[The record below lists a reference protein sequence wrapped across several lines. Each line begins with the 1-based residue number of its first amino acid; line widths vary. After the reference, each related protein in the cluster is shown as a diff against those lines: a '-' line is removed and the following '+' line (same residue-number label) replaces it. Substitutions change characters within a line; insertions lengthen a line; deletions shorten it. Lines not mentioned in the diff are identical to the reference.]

1 MSQTLEAPRHHRHDA
16 VRLRRTEFHS
26 SVLVIAVA
34 IASLV
39 VALVW
44 SERSMG
50 LMALV
55 EAALAVWMVLVS
67 RWTTHGRE
75 AASVILWS
83 CGIFVAVV
91 ALLTLA
97 PDAAT
102 RLALAVLVPAFVA
115 ARYLTPRQLTA
126 FMGVVWILS
135 TVLIVFGVP
144 PLAPGSPP
152 TNIGR
157 FGINVLGWS
166 ILVGFVLLL
175 IRRYQLADRG
185 MRHLALHDGLTGAY
199 NRTVFIDRVEH
210 ALAQEERAPTRT
222 AILFLDIDG
231 LKRTN
236 DRHGHE
242 RGDELIRAVADRLRT
257 NVRRSDTVARM
268 GGDEFAVL
276 LEGVSD
282 PAMIVLLAR
291 RLRGATSQPV
301 RLHDGM
307 DHAVSVS
314 LGLAFSGAG
323 GETAEALLRNADY
336 AMYQA
341 KRDPGRDIVVYN
353 PVARVE
359 EAQSTTT
366 RVALRG
372 VLERHELRLQYQ
384 PVVHLQDGPG
394 ESAGT
399 PRHAGSVESMEAL
412 VRWHDPER
420 GVLLPGQFIALAEE
434 SGDIVPLG
442 RWVLREACERLAAWQ
457 RMLNAPALCMRVNV
471 SPLQLEDPAFESE
484 VRTIVEAAGIE
495 PPSLVLELTEH
506 VLVSKGPM
514 VESVLGRLR
523 SWGIHV
529 AADDFGTGYSSL
541 SYLKDMPIDG
551 LKMDRS
557 FLRDAVGDG
566 AAAKLVKAVMHIGE
580 ALDVDIVG
588 EGIETKEQLEMLRSA
603 GCDLGQ
609 GFLLARPLD
618 ADEAER
624 VLRAERRPWDA
635 LFKPSPIPRS
645 AGDAALADAGE
656 GMVGHAFAPSPGHT
670 PAN

>member
-1 MSQTLEAPRHHRHDA
+1 MSQPLEAPRHHRHDA
-16 VRLRRTEFHS
+16 VRLRRTEFQS
-26 SVLVIAVA
+26 SILVIGVA
-34 IASLV
+34 IASLI
-39 VALVW
+39 VALGW
-44 SERSMG
+44 GERSMAH
-50 LMALV
+50 MALV
-55 EAALAVWMVLVS
+55 EAALAGWMVLVS
-67 RWTTHGRE
+67 RWTVHGRE
-75 AASVILWS
+75 AASVVLWS
-83 CGIFVAVV
+83 AGIFVAII
-91 ALLTLA
+91 ALLALA

-102 RLALAVLVPAFVA
+102 RLALAALVPTFVA

-126 FMGVVWILS
+126 FMAAVWMLS

-157 FGINVLGWS
+157 FGLNVLGWS

-185 MRHLALHDGLTGAY
+185 MRHLALHDGLTGVY
-199 NRTVFIDRVEH
+199 SRTVFIDRVEH

-222 AILFLDIDG
+222 AVIFLDIDG

-242 RGDELIRAVADRLRT
+242 RGDELIRTVADRLRT

-276 LEGVSD
+276 LEGVTD
-282 PAMIVLLAR
+282 PAQIIVLAR
-291 RLRGATSQPV
+291 RLRGAASQPV
-301 RLHDGM
+301 RLRGEIDLP
-307 DHAVSVS
+307 VSVS

-341 KRDPGRDIVVYN
+341 KRDTDRDVVVYN
-353 PVARVE
+353 PVARVSE
-359 EAQSTTT
+359 VESDTT
-366 RVALRG
+366 RAALRG
-372 VLERHELRLQYQ
+372 VHERHELRLQYQ
-384 PVVHLQDGPG
+384 PVVRLQDGLG
-394 ESAGT
+394 GSAGA
-399 PRHAGSVESMEAL
+399 PGRAGSIESLEAL

-420 GVLLPGQFIALAEE
+420 GVLLPGKFIALAEE

-442 RWVLREACERLAAWQ
+442 RWILGEACERLAAWQ
-457 RMLNAPALCMRVNV
+457 RSADAPTLCVRVNV

-484 VRTIVEAAGIE
+484 VRGIVEATGIE
-495 PPSLVLELTEH
+495 PSSLVLELTEH
-506 VLVSKGPM
+506 VLVSKAPL

-523 SWGIHV
+523 GWGIHV

-557 FLRDAVGDG
+557 FLRDAVGDD

-580 ALDVDIVG
+580 ALDVEIVG
-588 EGIETKEQLEMLRSA
+588 EGIETEEQLAMLRAA

-618 ADEAER
+618 ADEAEK

-635 LFKPSPIPRS
+635 LFRPPPTPQA
-645 AGDAALADAGE
+645 AGGAVLTDADAGTVAPGPE
-656 GMVGHAFAPSPGHT
+656 PSPGH
-670 PAN
+670 ALAS

>member
-16 VRLRRTEFHS
+16 VRLRRTEFQS
-26 SVLVIAVA
+26 SILVIGIA
-34 IASLV
+34 IASLF
-39 VALVW
+39 VALAW
-44 SERSMG
+44 NERAMG

-55 EAALAVWMVLVS
+55 EAALAGWMVLVS

-75 AASVILWS
+75 AASVVLWS
-83 CGIFVAVV
+83 GGIFVAII

-97 PDAAT
+97 PDGAT
-102 RLALAVLVPAFVA
+102 RMALAVLVPAFVA

-126 FMGVVWILS
+126 FMGVVWIMS
-135 TVLIVFGVP
+135 TVLILFGVP

-157 FGINVLGWS
+157 FAINVLGWS
-166 ILVGFVLLL
+166 ILVAFVLLL

-185 MRHLALHDGLTGAY
+185 MRHLALHDGLTGVY

-282 PAMIVLLAR
+282 PADIILLAR
-291 RLRGATSQPV
+291 RLRGAASQPV

-341 KRDPGRDIVVYN
+341 KRDPDRDIVVYN
-353 PVARVE
+353 PVARVH

-366 RVALRG
+366 RAALRG

-384 PVVHLQDGPG
+384 PVVHLQDGLGKP
-394 ESAGT
+394 AGV
-399 PRHAGSVESMEAL
+399 PRQAGSIESLEAL
-412 VRWHDPER
+412 VRWHDPDR

-457 RMLNAPALCMRVNV
+457 NMLNEPGLRMRVNV

-484 VRTIVEAAGIE
+484 VRSIVETAGIE
-495 PPSLVLELTEH
+495 PSSLVLELTEH
-506 VLVSKGPM
+506 VLVSKGPL

-523 SWGIHV
+523 SRGIHV
-529 AADDFGTGYSSL
+529 AADDFLSL
-541 SYLKDMPIDG
+541 I
-551 LKMDRS
+551 
-557 FLRDAVGDG
+557 
-566 AAAKLVKAVMHIGE
+566 HI
-580 ALDVDIVG
+580 
-588 EGIETKEQLEMLRSA
+588 
-603 GCDLGQ
+603 
-609 GFLLARPLD
+609 
-618 ADEAER
+618 
-624 VLRAERRPWDA
+624 
-635 LFKPSPIPRS
+635 
-645 AGDAALADAGE
+645 
-656 GMVGHAFAPSPGHT
+656 
-670 PAN
+670 